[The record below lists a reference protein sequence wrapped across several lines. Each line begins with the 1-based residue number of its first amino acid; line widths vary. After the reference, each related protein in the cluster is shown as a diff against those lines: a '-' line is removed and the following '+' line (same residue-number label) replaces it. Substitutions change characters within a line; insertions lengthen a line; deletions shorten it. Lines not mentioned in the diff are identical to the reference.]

1 MLGLA
6 LGLHGL
12 GLGKTATSGFLLAL
26 LVAGIGQGGAECHT
40 PSGIATVV
48 GVVHRAF
55 GVGHGQRDAA
65 QAQLQFGKVAV
76 ACGGILP
83 GLLRH
88 RALCPS
94 PHRLQRLRQ
103 LAQGT

>member
-1 MLGLA
+1 LA

-26 LVAGIGQGGAECHT
+26 LVAGIGQGGAECHA

-65 QAQLQFGKVAV
+65 QAQLQFGKIAV
-76 ACGGILP
+76 AGGCVFP
-83 GLLRH
+83 VRLLHPHLR
-88 RALCPS
+88 PS
-94 PHRLQRLRQ
+94 PHRFQPLRQ
-103 LAQGT
+103 PGP